1 MDVDTGTFLVQL
13 LKIMWINILLSGD
26 NAVVIALA
34 CRGLTP
40 ANRKWGIILGA
51 GVAILLRIIF
61 TAVVTELM
69 QLPFLKIIG
78 GLLLLWIAVQLLI
91 ENADEKDIKESNNI
105 WGAVRVIAVADL
117 VMSLDNVVAIAAA
130 AHGNWALIIIGLGIS
145 VPLIVFGAQ
154 LVILMLEKW
163 PWLVWAGAAL
173 LGWVAFS
180 LIKAFALAM
189 DSRAELSADDQTARS
204 RRTRIAIFSRT
215 AGFVIVFVTVALML
229 LGIPGVRNVGVTLM
243 ASAGLA
249 GLAVGAAAQPALKSL
264 IAGMQ
269 MALTEPVRI
278 GDLVVIE
285 HETGRVE
292 DIRLTY
298 VVIRTSDERRLIVP
312 TSKFLDTSFQNWTRV
327 SGGLTGSVVLPI
339 ASGHAI
345 APMREAFLAAL
356 AQRPQWDKRTGELQ
370 VSDVTIDGVQLKLV
384 VSAKNAGAPAR
395 LRLDMREAM
404 IEWLRENMPEALKG

>member
-40 ANRKWGIILGA
+40 ENRKWGIILGA
-51 GVAILLRIIF
+51 GVAILLRILF

-91 ENADEKDIKESNNI
+91 ENADEKDIKESSNI

-163 PWLVWAGAAL
+163 PWLVWFGAAL
-173 LGWVAFS
+173 LGWVAGE
-180 LIKAFALAM
+180 LIADEHALATTF
-189 DSRAELSADDQTARS
+189 A
-204 RRTRIAIFSRT
+204 
-215 AGFVIVFVTVALML
+215 
-229 LGIPGVRNVGVTLM
+229 NVPSFLVHYGLPTL
-243 ASAGLA
+243 
-249 GLAVGAAAQPALKSL
+249 GAA
-264 IAGMQ
+264 
-269 MALTEPVRI
+269 
-278 GDLVVIE
+278 LVVIVGIILKNRHQR
-285 HETGRVE
+285 HEV
-292 DIRLTY
+292 
-298 VVIRTSDERRLIVP
+298 
-312 TSKFLDTSFQNWTRV
+312 
-327 SGGLTGSVVLPI
+327 
-339 ASGHAI
+339 
-345 APMREAFLAAL
+345 
-356 AQRPQWDKRTGELQ
+356 AQ
-370 VSDVTIDGVQLKLV
+370 
-384 VSAKNAGAPAR
+384 
-395 LRLDMREAM
+395 
-404 IEWLRENMPEALKG
+404 